1 MIGALAARYQPEWL
15 ERVRLGAPLWVG
27 PTGEVALTTQF
38 CWKPRTLFMLLTM
51 QLDEANTHDEAEI
64 MVMGGWLGRLG
75 QWNRFDH
82 KWKKALRKSGLDHF
96 HAQEMPRHPFGMKAQ
111 GIPDDC
117 LMAGFVVR
125 LDRKDYKE
133 VYRNGPWGGKAQPDS
148 MYGLCFRYCL
158 SAALE
163 IGTHEY
169 PSDLKLNFIVESG
182 HSQVGAANEI
192 VERIKRQKIAGVSEF
207 LGTVTP
213 MGKRESYG
221 LQAADG
227 LATGAAWTETPTG
240 STIPLLAVS
249 PAGRLMDVYPKSL
262 TKAPIFRCHIDR
274 EQAANYR
281 DDMFEFH
288 RLRQQFGQQRAAE
301 IQARK
306 EIARKGGAL

>member
-1 MIGALAARYQPEWL
+1 
-15 ERVRLGAPLWVG
+15 
-27 PTGEVALTTQF
+27 
-38 CWKPRTLFMLLTM
+38 MLLAM

-64 MVMGGWLGRLG
+64 MVMAGWLGRLG

-82 KWKKALRKSGLDHF
+82 KWRKTLRKHKLEYF
-96 HAQEMPRHPFGMKAQ
+96 HAQEMPRHPIGLKVQ
-111 GIPDDC
+111 KIPDDH

-125 LDRKDYKE
+125 LDRRDYNE

-169 PSDLKLNFIVESG
+169 PNDLRLNFIVESG
-182 HSQVGAANEI
+182 HPNCGAANEI
-192 VERIKRQKIAGVSEF
+192 VQRIKRQKIAGVSEF

-213 MGKRESYG
+213 MDKMDSYG

-227 LATGAAWTETPTG
+227 LATGAAWTETPDG
-240 STIPLLAVS
+240 SKVPLLDIS

-274 EQAANYR
+274 QQAASYR

-288 RLRQQFGQQRAAE
+288 RLRQQFGERRNAE
-301 IQARK
+301 IEARK
-306 EIARKGGAL
+306 KASAEPSSRGQPT